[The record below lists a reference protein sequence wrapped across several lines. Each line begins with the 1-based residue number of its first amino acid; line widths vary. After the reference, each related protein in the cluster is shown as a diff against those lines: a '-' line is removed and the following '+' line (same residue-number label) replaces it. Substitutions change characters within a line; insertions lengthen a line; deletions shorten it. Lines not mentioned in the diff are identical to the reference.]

1 MGVAVVIHS
10 RLPVAAMTWTP
21 IKDADLDE
29 NEGPLPSGLGVD
41 LGTNTEHNLDNRL
54 KRHSVSYYLGPT
66 STTGGTPP
74 VGDSTLVGPT
84 VDVAGSSTSDPEG
97 IGLKLS
103 SPPTMPLALPLGV
116 WPLSARAT
124 SLRIVVGCTTAIADV
139 DLYAYAVVEG
149 SAVPAAPLL
158 ALTPDEDGLVT
169 FGAAITG
176 TDAHATVGTS
186 TPSPGTQNAKPV
198 ALTID
203 LTSPSGVDF
212 GYQGDAGGRRVCR
225 LYLCILSTAG
235 ALDGSLS
242 QSSAA
247 AFQEGGRR
255 ITLANGWNS
264 TWGLNPGPFHR
275 WLKFTGAADS
285 EVLTTADSF
294 FPKWRGVIQG
304 RPLDMDAPSS
314 SNSSFVIHP
323 PIGIESA
330 VRTDPA
336 FEIYTCGTI
345 TIQTITIQEVG
356 G

>member
-1 MGVAVVIHS
+1 
-10 RLPVAAMTWTP
+10 MTWTP
-21 IKDADLDE
+21 IKDSDLD
-29 NEGPLPSGLGVD
+29 NDEGALPSGLGVD

-247 AFQEGGRR
+247 AFQEGCLLYTSPSPRD
-255 ITLANGWNS
+255 
-264 TWGLNPGPFHR
+264 GLLSR
-275 WLKFTGAADS
+275 
-285 EVLTTADSF
+285 
-294 FPKWRGVIQG
+294 
-304 RPLDMDAPSS
+304 MPSS
-314 SNSSFVIHP
+314 
-323 PIGIESA
+323 A
-330 VRTDPA
+330 
-336 FEIYTCGTI
+336 
-345 TIQTITIQEVG
+345 
-356 G
+356 